1 MMITSKMWP
10 LECLQGFSLIWSGDL
25 VSDSKWPSFE
35 LDLETTKTNILSNIH
50 DDYLKKFESGVL
62 TMFSF
67 DLAW

>member
-10 LECLQGFSLIWSGDL
+10 LECLQGFSLIWPGDL